1 MQEEE
6 EDLFWGSRSKRPK
19 QGTEDVKPVIDAPHV
34 VGDAD
39 GSSRHASSSFDHHS
53 K

>member
-6 EDLFWGSRSKRPK
+6 EDLFWGSRSKRQK

-39 GSSRHASSSFDHHS
+39 GSSHHAPPSFDTPS